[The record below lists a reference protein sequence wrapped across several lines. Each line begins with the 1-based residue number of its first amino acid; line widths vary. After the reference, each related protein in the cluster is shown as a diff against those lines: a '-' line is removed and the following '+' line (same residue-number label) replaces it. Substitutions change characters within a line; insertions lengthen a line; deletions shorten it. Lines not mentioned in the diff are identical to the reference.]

1 VKTVNIKGKEYI
13 TVNERL
19 IHFRTEAA
27 YKGWRIVEDLI
38 SLDDKEGVFKA
49 TILDPDGNE
58 MVSAHAQE
66 YRDSTYINKTSF
78 LENGFTSALGRALG
92 YLGIGIDTSIAS
104 AEEVGNAVSNQ
115 SGKNGN
121 QDNKPWLTETQLNA
135 TLKGTAE
142 QAKSVLKNFKM
153 KKEYNQQITAKFNI

>member
-1 VKTVNIKGKEYI
+1 MKTVNIKGKEYI

-38 SLDDKEGVFKA
+38 SLDDNEGVFKA

-66 YRDSTYINKTSF
+66 YRDSSYINKTSF

-92 YLGIGIDTSIAS
+92 YLGIGINTSIAS

-115 SGKNGN
+115 
-121 QDNKPWLTETQLNA
+121 DNKSWLTETQLKA
-135 TLKGTAE
+135 TLKGTE
-142 QAKSVLKNFKM
+142 DQAKSVLANFKM
-153 KKEYNQQITAKFNI
+153 KKEYKQQIIAQFNI

>member
-19 IHFRTEAA
+19 IHFRKEAA
-27 YKGWRIVEDLI
+27 YKGWRIVEDLV

-66 YRDSTYINKTSF
+66 YRDSSYINKTSF

-92 YLGIGIDTSIAS
+92 YLGIGLDTSIAS
-104 AEEVGNAVSNQ
+104 ADEVGNAVA
-115 SGKNGN
+115 N
-121 QDNKPWLTETQLNA
+121 QDNKSWLTENQLNA
-135 TLKGTAE
+135 TLKGTVD
-142 QAKSVLKNFKM
+142 QAKKVLANYKM

>member
-1 VKTVNIKGKEYI
+1 MKTVNIKGKEYI

-19 IHFRTEAA
+19 IYFRTEAA

-38 SLDDKEGVFKA
+38 SLDDNEGVFKA

-66 YRDSTYINKTSF
+66 YRDSSYINKTSF

-92 YLGIGIDTSIAS
+92 YLGIGINTSIAS
-104 AEEVGNAVSNQ
+104 AEEVGNAVA
-115 SGKNGN
+115 N
-121 QDNKPWLTETQLNA
+121 QDNKSWLTETQLKA
-135 TLKGTAE
+135 TLKGTE
-142 QAKSVLKNFKM
+142 DQAKSVLANFKM
-153 KKEYNQQITAKFNI
+153 KKEYKQQIIAQFNI